1 VSAPPYH
8 MDATLPVAKSG
19 FVTRLYLRVE
29 SYAGTPA
36 AVVALAVVSFV
47 DSSFFPV
54 TPFALLVPMVIAE
67 PKRWWRL
74 VLVGTVASVAGCVL
88 GWGIGMA
95 IRAGV
100 LHFFTIDVTMR
111 VDRFGLHGSVAELLS
126 GNLWTL
132 VLLFIVT
139 PLFKVVTIGSGLV
152 AVPLQSV
159 LLAAAIG
166 RSLRFFVIA
175 AVARFGG
182 ARARTWLIGRYPHAQ
197 SPREPAVEKA

>member
-1 VSAPPYH
+1 
-8 MDATLPVAKSG
+8 MEDTIPVAKSG
-19 FVTRLYLRVE
+19 WVTRLYLRVE

-36 AVVALAVVSFV
+36 ALAALVIVSFV

-67 PKRWWRL
+67 PRRWLRL
-74 VLVGTVASVAGCVL
+74 VVVGTAASVAGSVL
-88 GWGIGMA
+88 GWAIGMA
-95 IRAGV
+95 IRTGV
-100 LHFFTIDVTMR
+100 FHFFTVELSLRI
-111 VDRFGLHGSVAELLS
+111 DRFGLHGTIGELLG

-132 VLLFIVT
+132 VVLFTLT

-166 RSLRFFVIA
+166 RSIRFLLFA
-175 AVARFGG
+175 GLARFGG
-182 ARARTWLIGRYPHAQ
+182 ARVRTWLLGRYPRAQ
-197 SPREPAVEKA
+197 SVEGPDVGTG

>member
-1 VSAPPYH
+1 
-8 MDATLPVAKSG
+8 MDATLPVAKAG
-19 FVTRLYLRVE
+19 FLTRLYLKVE

-36 AVVALAVVSFV
+36 AVGALAVVAFV

-74 VLVGTVASVAGCVL
+74 VLIGTAASVAGCVL
-88 GWGIGMA
+88 GWGIGLG

-100 LHFFTIDVTMR
+100 LHLFTIDVQMR
-111 VDRFGLHGSVAELLS
+111 IDRFGLHGTIGELLS

-132 VLLFIVT
+132 VLLFTLT
-139 PLFKVVTIGSGLV
+139 PLFKIVTIGSGVV

-166 RSLRFFVIA
+166 RSVRFLLFA
-175 AVARFGG
+175 GLARFGG
-182 ARARTWLIGRYPHAQ
+182 TKARTWLIGRYPHAQ
-197 SPREPAVEKA
+197 SVKVEDVQEG

>member
-1 VSAPPYH
+1 
-8 MDATLPVAKSG
+8 MDSTLPIAKSG

-36 AVVALAVVSFV
+36 AIVALAVVSFV

-67 PKRWWRL
+67 PRRWWRL
-74 VLVGTVASVAGCVL
+74 VLVGTLASVAGCV
-88 GWGIGMA
+88 IGMA

-100 LHFFTIDVTMR
+100 VHFFTIDVTMR
-111 VDRFGLHGSVAELLS
+111 IDRFGLHGSVGQLLS

-175 AVARFGG
+175 ALARFGG
-182 ARARTWLIGRYPHAQ
+182 ARIRTWLVGRYPHAQ
-197 SPREPAVEKA
+197 STQTPAVEKA

>member
-1 VSAPPYH
+1 

-19 FVTRLYLRVE
+19 WITRLYLRVE

-36 AVVALAVVSFV
+36 AVVALMVVSFV

-54 TPFALLVPMVIAE
+54 TPFALLVPMVISE

-74 VLVGTVASVAGCVL
+74 VLIGTASSVAGSVL
-88 GWGIGMA
+88 GWAIGLA

-100 LHFFTIDVTMR
+100 FHFFTIELSLR
-111 VDRFGLHGSVAELLS
+111 IDRFGLHGTVGELLS

-132 VLLFIVT
+132 VVLFTVT
-139 PLFKVVTIGSGLV
+139 PFFKVVTIGSGLV

-159 LLAAAIG
+159 LVAAAIG

-175 AVARFGG
+175 GLARFGG
-182 ARARTWLIGRYPHAQ
+182 ARIRTWLVGRYPRAQ
-197 SPREPAVEKA
+197 SVPTPDVENG

>member
-1 VSAPPYH
+1 
-8 MDATLPVAKSG
+8 MDSTLPVAKSG
-19 FVTRLYLRVE
+19 LITRLYLRVE

-36 AVVALAVVSFV
+36 AIVALAVVSFV

-67 PKRWWRL
+67 PRRWWRL
-74 VLVGTVASVAGCVL
+74 VLVGTLASVAGCVL

-100 LHFFTIDVTMR
+100 LHFFTIDVSMR
-111 VDRFGLHGSVAELLS
+111 IDHFGLHGTVAELLA

-139 PLFKVVTIGSGLV
+139 PLFKIVTIGSGLV
-152 AVPLQSV
+152 GVPLPSV

-175 AVARFGG
+175 ALAAFGG
-182 ARARTWLIGRYPHAQ
+182 AKVRTWLVGRYPHAQ
-197 SPREPAVEKA
+197 SPPAPAVEKG

>member
-1 VSAPPYH
+1 

-19 FVTRLYLRVE
+19 FLTRLYLKVE

-36 AVVALAVVSFV
+36 AVFVLALVSFV

-74 VLVGTVASVAGCVL
+74 VLIGTLASVAGCVL
-88 GWGIGMA
+88 GWAIGLG

-100 LHFFTIDVTMR
+100 LHLFTIDVHTR
-111 VDRFGLHGSVAELLS
+111 IDRFGLHGTIGELLS

-132 VLLFIVT
+132 VVLFTLT
-139 PLFKVVTIGSGLV
+139 PLFKIVTIGSGLV

-159 LLAAAIG
+159 LVAAAIG
-166 RSLRFFVIA
+166 RSLRFLFFA
-175 AVARFGG
+175 GLARFGG
-182 ARARTWLIGRYPHAQ
+182 TKARTWLIGRYPHAQ
-197 SPREPAVEKA
+197 SVKVEDVPQG